1 MHNAASDSSN
11 SLATTNESTMSENSL
26 SGPQSTPAA
35 TRRTHKWLWLWLGL
49 AAFAYT
55 CDQLTKWWVTSTM
68 VEGQSTPV
76 IPGVLQ
82 WYFIRNSGAAFSIGE
97 DFTWF
102 FTIIMAGVSV
112 AIIVIA
118 RRIGSAWWAIGLGLV
133 LGGALGNLTDRLFR
147 PPSFAMGHVVDF
159 ISFPNFAIFNMAD
172 MAVVGGVITICL
184 LTLLGV
190 PLDGAKNAGKAGA
203 EVQTDAVTGDETAPA
218 TDAGTTSPSPETPVE
233 GQGGSN
239 ND

>member
-1 MHNAASDSSN
+1 
-11 SLATTNESTMSENSL
+11 MSENSL
-26 SGPQSTPAA
+26 PGPQAA
-35 TRRTHKWLWLWLGL
+35 PKPRRRSLLLLWLGI
-49 AAFAYT
+49 AAFAYA

-68 VEGQSTPV
+68 VEGETTAV

-102 FTIIMAGVSV
+102 FTLIMAAV
-112 AIIVIA
+112 AIAIIFIF
-118 RRIGSAWWAIGLGLV
+118 RKIGSLWWAIGLGLV

-147 PPSFAMGHVVDF
+147 PPSFGMGHVVDF

-172 MAVVGGVITICL
+172 MAVVGGVIVISL

-190 PLDGAKNAGKAGA
+190 GFNGERHVGTQKG
-203 EVQTDAVTGDETAPA
+203 TDSAQDDQQIGEN
-218 TDAGTTSPSPETPVE
+218 
-233 GQGGSN
+233 N